1 MGYGRAHSR
10 KRNYGRLSPA
20 EITFFLVGI
29 FFAIAL
35 LIGGIASQDAD
46 AHNNNVKTGEVK
58 VSTSLYKICDGPN
71 LVYTIASDGIA
82 VSPNDPQCS

>member
-1 MGYGRAHSR
+1 MS
-10 KRNYGRLSPA
+10 KRRYGRLSPA

-29 FFAIAL
+29 TFAIAL
-35 LIGGIASQDAD
+35 LIGGIASQDAG
-46 AHNNNVKTGEVK
+46 ANNNNVKTGEVR

-82 VSPNDPQCS
+82 VSPNDPQCK

>member
-1 MGYGRAHSR
+1 MGYGRVNPR
-10 KRNYGRLSPA
+10 KRNYGRLSPL

-29 FFAIAL
+29 TFAMAL
-35 LIGGIASQDAD
+35 LIGGLTWEDAD

>member
-1 MGYGRAHSR
+1 MGYGRVNPR
-10 KRNYGRLSPA
+10 KSNYGRFSPL

-29 FFAIAL
+29 TFAMAL
-35 LIGGIASQDAD
+35 LIGGLTWEDAD
-46 AHNNNVKTGEVK
+46 AHNNNAKTGEVK

>member
-1 MGYGRAHSR
+1 MGYRNNPR
-10 KRNYGRLSPA
+10 KRNGRLSPA

-29 FFAIAL
+29 FLAIML
-35 LIGGIASQDAD
+35 LIAGLSWEDAD
-46 AHNNNVKTGEVK
+46 AHNNDVKTGEVK

-82 VSPNDPQCS
+82 VSPNDPQCD

>member
-1 MGYGRAHSR
+1 MGYGRVNPR
-10 KRNYGRLSPA
+10 KRNYGRLSPL
-20 EITFFLVGI
+20 ELTFFLVGI
-29 FFAIAL
+29 TFAMAL
-35 LIGGIASQDAD
+35 LIGGLTWEDAD

-82 VSPNDPQCS
+82 VSPNDPQCN